1 MEASM
6 PPVLAPFQ
14 LPQLHQYNLK
24 PTAAASGRIQSDL
37 PAEILV
43 QMMWRLTLNQ
53 KTYFPRD
60 GWIFAF
66 TIGDNSGNHDTTF
79 PPEVRWK

>member
-1 MEASM
+1 
-6 PPVLAPFQ
+6 LAPFQ
-14 LPQLHQYNLK
+14 LPQLQQYNLK

-60 GWIFAF
+60 G
-66 TIGDNSGNHDTTF
+66 
-79 PPEVRWK
+79 

>member
-1 MEASM
+1 M

-37 PAEILV
+37 PAESLV

-60 GWIFAF
+60 G
-66 TIGDNSGNHDTTF
+66 
-79 PPEVRWK
+79 